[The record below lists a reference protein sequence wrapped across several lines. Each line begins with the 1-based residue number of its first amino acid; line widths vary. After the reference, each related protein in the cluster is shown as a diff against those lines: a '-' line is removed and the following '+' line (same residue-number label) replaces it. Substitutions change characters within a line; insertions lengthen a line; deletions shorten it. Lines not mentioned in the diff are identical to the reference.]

1 MSIEELSTTG
11 ITDEILEEL
20 KITKKR
26 LAELESIIN
35 TLNKPFIIVE
45 HTAKGIRIR
54 GILIGEGKWNGV
66 FYPYNVLK
74 QGLEKLL
81 KLKSNSKRLLDVDIQ
96 HGRTKEFKE
105 KVVGYVTKLEAN
117 DTIKAIL
124 HETIITD
131 EKAIDLIK
139 KNKLKGVS
147 ARLYVLTSGDIAKE
161 IEFDNISLVDI
172 PACEWSY
179 NMHIEALRKDISIT
193 NNTEHNGDNM
203 STKDN
208 KIEDKEETKKEE
220 LKEEEK
226 KEVKEEKKEEV
237 KTEEEAKKKKKD
249 KDEKYPYPY
258 PYPYPSPEQVKK
270 LEDLIKR
277 LEKVVDKIEKKLA
290 KEPEKEV
297 KEHSEDKPEEKK
309 IEDKPEEKKVEEQP
323 KSKEEKEPEKKEE
336 KPKEEPKKVETK
348 PREEPKEP
356 EKKEEPREEKPKTV
370 DELVD
375 ELAEKIKSGELTL
388 TDLFNKLWG

>member
-45 HTAKGIRIR
+45 HTAKGVRIR

-66 FYPYNVLK
+66 FYPYEVLK
-74 QGLEKLL
+74 KGLEKLL
-81 KLKSNSKRLLDVDIQ
+81 KLKSNSKRLLNVDIQ
-96 HGRTKEFKE
+96 HGRTKEFND

-139 KNKLKGVS
+139 KDKLKGVS
-147 ARLYVLTSGDIAKE
+147 ARLYVLTSGDTARE

-193 NNTEHNGDNM
+193 NSNGDNGDNM

-226 KEVKEEKKEEV
+226 KE
-237 KTEEEAKKKKKD
+237 
-249 KDEKYPYPY
+249 
-258 PYPYPSPEQVKK
+258 QVKPFNP
-270 LEDLIKR
+270 LLGR
-277 LEKVVDKIEKKLA
+277 L
-290 KEPEKEV
+290 
-297 KEHSEDKPEEKK
+297 
-309 IEDKPEEKKVEEQP
+309 
-323 KSKEEKEPEKKEE
+323 
-336 KPKEEPKKVETK
+336 
-348 PREEPKEP
+348 
-356 EKKEEPREEKPKTV
+356 KTNH
-370 DELVD
+370 
-375 ELAEKIKSGELTL
+375 K
-388 TDLFNKLWG
+388 